1 MKTNRIVVTE
11 MECKYCGSEN
21 LIKRGKSAQGK
32 QIYSCKDC
40 SHKSVDNGN
49 YARMRT
55 NKRAIVTALD
65 LYFEG
70 LSVRKIKRQTR
81 KIFGIGITQVAIW
94 KWVKKYSELVKKYV
108 DTLKIEHHSGEF
120 HADET
125 VVFCDGIE
133 KWFWEIMDGKTKFL
147 LASRLSDVRKG
158 EDAEKLFRE
167 AKMRIKEKQK
177 HIYTDGLWAYRAG
190 FKRPFYDRRGTTEL
204 VQNVGLKSRVTNN
217 VVERLHGTLKD
228 RLKVM
233 RGLETAEA
241 MLKGWFVHYNFVRPH
256 QSLDGRTPAEAAG
269 VNLNMND
276 GWGDLIELATK
287 HETMNNR

>member
-1 MKTNRIVVTE
+1 

-21 LIKRGKSAQGK
+21 LIKKGRPQARQMYG
-32 QIYSCKDC
+32 CKDC
-40 SHKSVDNGN
+40 GHRFVDNGN
-49 YARMRT
+49 YVKMRT
-55 NKRAIVTALD
+55 SKRAIVTALD

-70 LSVRKIKRQTR
+70 LSVRRIKRQIR

-94 KWVKKYSELVKKYV
+94 KWVKKYSELVKEYV
-108 DTLKIEHHSGEF
+108 DTLKLENHSGEF

-147 LASRLSDVRKG
+147 LASHLSDVRKV

-167 AKMRIKEKQK
+167 AKMRIKERPE

-190 FKRPFYDRRGTTEL
+190 FKWTFYSAGTEL
-204 VQNVGLKSRVTNN
+204 VQNVGINSRFTNN

-228 RLKVM
+228 RLKVT
-233 RGLETAEA
+233 RGLENGIEL
-241 MLKGWFVHYNFVRPH
+241 LKGWFVHYNFVRPH
-256 QSLDGRTPAEAAG
+256 QGLNGKTPAEAAG
-269 VNLNMND
+269 IALNMND

-287 HETMNNR
+287 YRTMDSVQEST

>member
-1 MKTNRIVVTE
+1 
-11 MECKYCGSEN
+11 MECKYCGSQN
-21 LIKRGKSAQGK
+21 LIKKGKSRDK
-32 QIYSCKDC
+32 QVYGCKDC
-40 SHKSVDNGN
+40 GHKFVDNGN
-49 YARMRT
+49 YVKMRT

-70 LSVRKIKRQTR
+70 LSVRKIKRQLR
-81 KIFGIGITQVAIW
+81 KIFGIGVTQVAIW
-94 KWVKKYSELVKKYV
+94 KWVKKYSELVKEYV
-108 DTLKIEHHSGEF
+108 DTLKLEHHSGEF

-133 KWFWEIMDGKTKFL
+133 KWFWEIIDEKTKFM
-147 LASRLSDVRKG
+147 LASHLSDVRKVD
-158 EDAEKLFRE
+158 DAEKLFHE
-167 AKMRIKEKQK
+167 AKMRIKERPE

-190 FKRPFYDRRGTTEL
+190 FKWTFYSMGTEL
-204 VQNVGLKSRVTNN
+204 VQSVGINSRVTNN
-217 VVERLHGTLKD
+217 VAERLHGTLKD
-228 RLKVM
+228 RLKVT

-269 VNLNMND
+269 IDLNMND

-287 HETMNNR
+287 YRTMNNH

>member
-1 MKTNRIVVTE
+1 
-11 MECKYCGSEN
+11 MECKYCGSGN

-40 SHKSVDNGN
+40 GHKSVDNGN

-70 LSVRKIKRQTR
+70 LSVRKIKRQIR
-81 KIFGIGITQVAIW
+81 KIFGTGVTQVAIW
-94 KWVKKYSELVKKYV
+94 KWVKKYSELVKEYV
-108 DTLKIEHHSGEF
+108 DTLKLEHHSGEF

-133 KWFWEIMDGKTKFL
+133 KWFWEIIDEKTRFM
-147 LASRLSDVRKG
+147 LASHLSNVRKI

-167 AKMRIKEKQK
+167 AKMRIKERPE
-177 HIYTDGLWAYRAG
+177 HIYTDGLQAYRVG
-190 FKRPFYDRRGTTEL
+190 FKWTFYSSGTEL
-204 VQNVGLKSRVTNN
+204 VQNVGINSRVTNN

-228 RLKVM
+228 RLKTT
-233 RGLETAEA
+233 RGLETADA

-256 QSLDGRTPAEAAG
+256 QSLDGKTPAEAAG
-269 VNLNMND
+269 INLNMND
-276 GWGDLIELATK
+276 GWGDLIELATRYQ
-287 HETMNNR
+287 TSNNNEI